1 MSNGIEIEEVKIGRT
16 PEVDESR
23 IIDAGKRLENAGK
36 SVTKWGLRNAVGAGN
51 PSRLMRLWEAYKAEN
66 GEVIVVAA
74 NAEEA
79 PTLPPEVEDG
89 LRVMLG
95 EVNSGIEQLIRNSNA
110 IAVRVADMR
119 VKTQYDAAKA
129 AQVNAENELSEAE
142 AALDQADQRIT
153 DLAAETKQQS
163 TLIRELT
170 GQHEKIKAEHEQLLR
185 QYKDTV
191 NKTEQLQD
199 KVVTLADVNSGQKTA
214 LDIAQNE
221 NKNLKAEI
229 ERLRAVEEK
238 LNATNQELATKG
250 AELKSAL
257 LQNEKQEQQLDEFKL
272 RESELKELLHKTRLE
287 AETYKAQMELRVTQ
301 FEEQRE
307 RAVKAE
313 QENASLHAVI
323 AKQAEELGAA
333 NANLATL
340 SNHMAET
347 N

>member
-1 MSNGIEIEEVKIGRT
+1 MGSEIEVEAPTKIGRT
-16 PEVDESR
+16 VEVDESR

-51 PSRLMRLWEAYKAEN
+51 PSRLMRVWEAYKAEN
-66 GEVIVVAA
+66 GEVVVVAA

-79 PTLPPEVEDG
+79 PSLPPEVEDG

-95 EVNSGIEQLIRNSNA
+95 EVNRGIEQLIRNSNA

-153 DLAAETKQQS
+153 DLSAETKQQS

-170 GQHEKIKAEHEQLLR
+170 GQHEKIKAEHEQLVKQHKETLG
-185 QYKDTV
+185 K
-191 NKTEQLQD
+191 KEQLED
-199 KVVTLADVNSGQKTA
+199 KITTLADVNAGQKTA

-229 ERLRAVEEK
+229 
-238 LNATNQELATKG
+238 
-250 AELKSAL
+250 
-257 LQNEKQEQQLDEFKL
+257 D
-272 RESELKELLHKTRLE
+272 
-287 AETYKAQMELRVTQ
+287 
-301 FEEQRE
+301 
-307 RAVKAE
+307 
-313 QENASLHAVI
+313 
-323 AKQAEELGAA
+323 
-333 NANLATL
+333 
-340 SNHMAET
+340 
-347 N
+347 